1 MKEIK
6 KFLVPTLGAIAAIS
20 LGSCGITHTGE
31 PNDGVTVN
39 GDGTYTVRVG
49 NTNAAALLPTVF
61 GPMEYGLKAYAWYY
75 GEHVNDGKVKIDY
88 MHLDDGYVAATRQA
102 HTETLLGEKKCFGI
116 VYSYE
121 DQGTALE
128 QHNKVEVYTPLTKSY
143 YMESGDSIA
152 SFPVQPIDYV
162 EGEHLIATAF
172 ASEKKGGLG
181 AAKVGVI
188 AGMGSTG
195 NDEVEAMKA
204 EAAKLGKKENTDYFI
219 QRLENKTGS
228 DPSAA
233 VAALKANGVDVVIIT
248 DATYFFLSS
257 ISAMNT
263 SNWSNVKVL
272 ASYKLSNSAYFT
284 GAYAVGGCSDGRRLF
299 TPGWIAAGVQNA
311 ETYDEWAEYVKA
323 LTLYAKSAGET
334 LATEATETEKGSAGN
349 PTVVKELVDKY
360 DWAKDG
366 VSPYFYDSYAM
377 AGYIGMYVFAEGIT
391 HLYNDKLLDTAST
404 EDYTAVMEKYGM
416 KIPMST
422 IEVSLKNGR
431 RTGAEAF
438 TLVECTANNHTLGEP
453 FRTFKTTANLEK

>member
-20 LGSCGITHTGE
+20 LGSCGVTHTGE
-31 PNDGVTVN
+31 PNDGITKN
-39 GDGTYTVRVG
+39 EDGTYTVRVG

-75 GEHVNDGKVKIDY
+75 GEHVNDGKIKIDY
-88 MHLDDGYVAATRQA
+88 QHLDDGYVAATRQA
-102 HTETLLGEKKCFGI
+102 HTETLLGANKCFGI

-128 QHNKVEVYTPLTKSY
+128 THNKVEVYTPLTKSY
-143 YMESGDSIA
+143 YQESGDSIA

-162 EGEHLIATAF
+162 EGEHLVATAF
-172 ASEKKGGLG
+172 AATDKGGLG

-188 AGMGSTG
+188 AGKGSTG
-195 NDEVEAMKA
+195 NDEVEAMQA
-204 EAAKLGKKENTDYFI
+204 EAAKLGKSANLFV
-219 QRLENKTGS
+219 QRLDNVTGA

-233 VAALKANGVDVVIIT
+233 VKALKDNGVDVVIIT
-248 DATYFFLSS
+248 DATYFFLTS
-257 ISAMNT
+257 IAQMAT
-263 SNWSNVKVL
+263 LNWSNVKVL

-284 GAYAVGGCSDGRRLF
+284 GAYLYGACADGRKLY

-323 LTLYAKSAGET
+323 LTLFAKENGDA
-334 LATEATETEKGSAGN
+334 LATVDTETAKGDAGN
-349 PTVVKELVDKY
+349 PAVVKELAERY
-360 DWAKDG
+360 DWAKEG
-366 VSPYFYDSYAM
+366 VSTYFYDSYAM

-391 HLYNDKLLDTAST
+391 HLYNDKLLDGAST
-404 EDYTAVMEKYGM
+404 EDYTAIMEKYGM

-438 TLVECTANNHTLGEP
+438 TLVECTEANHTLGEP
-453 FRTFKTTANLEK
+453 FRTFKTTASLEK